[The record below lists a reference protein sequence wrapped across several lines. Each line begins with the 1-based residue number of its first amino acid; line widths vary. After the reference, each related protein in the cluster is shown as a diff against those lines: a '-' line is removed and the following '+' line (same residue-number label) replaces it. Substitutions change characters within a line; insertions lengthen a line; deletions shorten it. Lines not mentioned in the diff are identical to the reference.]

1 MYEIVDVI
9 KAKVIEMELE
19 HKKLTSQ
26 LSTVE
31 CAVKDLYHILEL
43 DNLNAVEISLVA
55 KKLRENLRLRR
66 KLKEAI
72 MPYSAFKGKP
82 SLEKDLVN
90 WLHLSTQE
98 RSDNRVDKY
107 KKESEEARKRIFG

>member
-26 LSTVE
+26 LSTV
-31 CAVKDLYHILEL
+31 
-43 DNLNAVEISLVA
+43 
-55 KKLRENLRLRR
+55 
-66 KLKEAI
+66 
-72 MPYSAFKGKP
+72 
-82 SLEKDLVN
+82 
-90 WLHLSTQE
+90 
-98 RSDNRVDKY
+98 DNRVDKY